1 MEAMVENSA
10 NPPTRFYCHSC
21 SVEIDS
27 VSSEFTC
34 PHCSE
39 GFIEELPAGE
49 RGAASSGGA
58 SGGSGPESD
67 GPPIDYVNA
76 QLNPDT
82 IGRLAGELL
91 SNSFLSPLYGLYDDE
106 PAGGS
111 GGSGTNST
119 SSSYVT
125 FPADDIPLVDGTGGQ
140 PTATGAGSGGVE
152 VASGSAGTGG
162 TGGSSGSSSSS
173 STGSGPSMHHRLSMG
188 RRGGRRNITHL
199 DHILRE
205 FFISVADGAPGGVPL
220 FFMGNPGDYAW
231 GREGIDSIVT
241 QLLNQMDNTG
251 PPPLEKERIA
261 EIPTVAISE
270 KQVEMKLQCS
280 VCFEDFQVGESV
292 RKLPCLHV
300 YHEPCIIPWLELH
313 GTCPSCR
320 KSLTP
325 ESGSQQPGS
334 QQAAPTAQSLQQ
346 QPEPMDTSQQQAV
359 PTPESSQSQQQQQQ
373 ESQQTQEPQATQP
386 GTTPSQSTGGA
397 AAGRQNN
404 PNFVAFTIRD
414 LLPILSGP
422 ATVTTRYDPSRPS
435 LFSSPAATSSRNAS
449 DASSQPS
456 SAGGTG
462 SAANGGTSSG
472 SSTNNGS
479 NATADDDYYSLD

>member
-10 NPPTRFYCHSC
+10 NPPPRFYCHSC

-27 VSSEFTC
+27 VSPDFTC

-58 SGGSGPESD
+58 PGGSGPESD

-91 SNSFLSPLYGLYDDE
+91 SNSFLSPLYSIYDDE

-125 FPADDIPLVDGTGGQ
+125 FPPDDIPLGDGTGGP
-140 PTATGAGSGGVE
+140 PTAASSAGSGGVE
-152 VASGSAGTGG
+152 VASGSTGTGAPG
-162 TGGSSGSSSSS
+162 GGGSSSSSSSS
-173 STGSGPSMHHRLSMG
+173 STGSGPSMHHRLAMG

-325 ESGSQQPGS
+325 ESGSQQPGA
-334 QQAAPTAQSLQQ
+334 QQATATSQ

-359 PTPESSQSQQQQQQ
+359 PAPESSQSQQPQQQQ
-373 ESQQTQEPQATQP
+373 PQQTQEPQP
-386 GTTPSQSTGGA
+386 GATPSQSAGS
-397 AAGRQNN
+397 AGRQNN

-422 ATVTTRYDPSRPS
+422 GATVTTRYDPSRPS
-435 LFSSPAATSSRNAS
+435 IFSSPTATGSRNAS
-449 DASSQPS
+449 DASSQS
-456 SAGGTG
+456 SAGGPG
-462 SAANGGTSSG
+462 STANGGPSSG

-479 NATADDDYYSLD
+479 NATADDDYFSLD

>member
-10 NPPTRFYCHSC
+10 NPPPRFYCHSC

-49 RGAASSGGA
+49 RGAASSVGA
-58 SGGSGPESD
+58 SGGPGPESD

-91 SNSFLSPLYGLYDDE
+91 SNSFLSPLYSIYDDE

-125 FPADDIPLVDGTGGQ
+125 FPPDDIPLVDGTGGQ
-140 PTATGAGSGGVE
+140 PTAATGAGSGGGVE
-152 VASGSAGTGG
+152 VASGSAGTGANG
-162 TGGSSGSSSSS
+162 GSSSSS
-173 STGSGPSMHHRLSMG
+173 STGSGPSMHHRFSMG
-188 RRGGRRNITHL
+188 RPRGRRNITHL

-334 QQAAPTAQSLQQ
+334 QQATTTAQSLQ
-346 QPEPMDTSQQQAV
+346 QPEPMDTSQQQ
-359 PTPESSQSQQQQQQ
+359 QQQQQQ
-373 ESQQTQEPQATQP
+373 QQAVPTPAESAQSQQQPQQTQEPQATQP
-386 GTTPSQSTGGA
+386 GGTPSQSAGGT
-397 AAGRQNN
+397 AGRQNN
-404 PNFVAFTIRD
+404 PNFVAFTIR
-414 LLPILSGP
+414 PT
-422 ATVTTRYDPSRPS
+422 ATVTTRYDPNRPS
-435 LFSSPAATSSRNAS
+435 IFSSPAATGSRNAS
-449 DASSQPS
+449 DASSQS
-456 SAGGTG
+456 SSGGGAG
-462 SAANGGTSSG
+462 SAATGGPSSG

-479 NATADDDYYSLD
+479 NATAEDDYFSLD

>member
-10 NPPTRFYCHSC
+10 NPPPRFYCHSC

-49 RGAASSGGA
+49 RGAASSGGP

-91 SNSFLSPLYGLYDDE
+91 SNSFLSPLYSIYDDE

-125 FPADDIPLVDGTGGQ
+125 FPPDDIPLVDGTGGQ
-140 PTATGAGSGGVE
+140 STAAGAGSGGVD
-152 VASGSAGTGG
+152 VASGSAGAGAPGG
-162 TGGSSGSSSSS
+162 SSSS
-173 STGSGPSMHHRLSMG
+173 STGSGPSLHHRLAMG

-334 QQAAPTAQSLQQ
+334 QQATTTAQSQQ

-359 PTPESSQSQQQQQQ
+359 PTPESSQSQQQQQT
-373 ESQQTQEPQATQP
+373 QQPQAAQT
-386 GTTPSQSTGGA
+386 GATPSQSAG

-435 LFSSPAATSSRNAS
+435 LFSSPATAGSRNAS
-449 DASSQPS
+449 DASQS
-456 SAGGTG
+456 SAGGGGAPG
-462 SAANGGTSSG
+462 SNSGASSG

-479 NATADDDYYSLD
+479 NATADDDYFSLD

>member
-10 NPPTRFYCHSC
+10 NPPPRFYCHSC

-49 RGAASSGGA
+49 RGPASSSGTP
-58 SGGSGPESD
+58 GGSGPESD
-67 GPPIDYVNA
+67 GPSIDYVNA

-91 SNSFLSPLYGLYDDE
+91 SNSFLSPLYSIYDDE

-125 FPADDIPLVDGTGGQ
+125 FPPDDIPLVDGTGSQ
-140 PTATGAGSGGVE
+140 STAPGAGSGSGVD
-152 VASGSAGTGG
+152 VASGSAGGG
-162 TGGSSGSSSSS
+162 ATGGSSSSSGSSS
-173 STGSGPSMHHRLSMG
+173 STGSGPSLHHRLAMG

-325 ESGSQQPGS
+325 ESGSQQ
-334 QQAAPTAQSLQQ
+334 ATTTTAQ

-373 ESQQTQEPQATQP
+373 PQQPSATQP
-386 GTTPSQSTGGA
+386 GTTPSQSAG

-435 LFSSPAATSSRNAS
+435 LFSSPAATGSRNAS
-449 DASSQPS
+449 DGSSQS
-456 SAGGTG
+456 STGGGGPG
-462 SAANGGTSSG
+462 SASNGGPSSG
-472 SSTNNGS
+472 SSANNGS
-479 NATADDDYYSLD
+479 NATADDDYFSLD